1 LARGFCAVA
10 GDGAI
15 QPEVKTYW
23 EIKAYGVEAERSFG
37 RGKRGIEIVTELE
50 SGGLSHE
57 PGTSI
62 RNRVSRQRESRQLDT
77 KAEETN
83 PMQQKA
89 DSQEVNA

>member
-1 LARGFCAVA
+1 VDFARSPATEQFSRKSRRTGKSRHT
-10 GDGAI
+10 GI
-15 QPEVKTYW
+15 
-23 EIKAYGVEAERSFG
+23 EAERSFG

-77 KAEETN
+77 KAKETN